1 MLYEKKINKLVLK
14 LLQKYFIFV
23 FDKLLQKDKIQLIY
37 K

>member
-1 MLYEKKINKLVLK
+1 MLYEEKINKLVLK
-14 LLQKYFIFV
+14 LLQKDFIFV